1 MTHIFKKS
9 TFPMWQGRDEFI
21 TPFSAMFN
29 DIVEQH
35 FPEFKKDFAID
46 FNKGTFPKVDAIDRP
61 DAVTI
66 VAEVAGWKKEDI
78 SIDVENGI
86 LTISGN
92 NVIGNKPLEDG
103 TYIIKEL
110 KRSNFE
116 RSFRLTD
123 KLDEERIDASFI
135 NGVLVITIK
144 KKVEEPAIAKKSID
158 IKNIQVD

>member
-1 MTHIFKKS
+1 MTKIIRKT

-35 FPEFKKDFAID
+35 FPELKKDFAID
-46 FNKGTFPKVDAIDRP
+46 FNKGTFPKVDVIDRP
-61 DAVTI
+61 EAVTI
-66 VAEVAGWKKEDI
+66 VAEIAGWKKEDI

-123 KLDEERIDASFI
+123 KLDEERIDAAFM

-144 KKVEEPAIAKKSID
+144 KKVEEPAPAKKTID
-158 IKNIQVD
+158 IKHIQAD